1 MLLNISI
8 RRQETEWNFRNLC
21 IQETTNIHSRH
32 HLHILCEFPFIYSYD
47 KLKNLKKH
55 LTSSG
60 HLVYTYI
67 RASVVALHATVTAD
81 ISFYVW
87 HTLYSNID
95 TILLLKNLHFQKY
108 INYIFI
114 YHLSVLVRDA
124 SLADLRYLFLD
135 KYQFRR
141 ATGDLNK
148 VSTFKSNIYLFP
160 IFVRFLTRY
169 FSPVF

>member
-1 MLLNISI
+1 MNSRLFTVMINW
-8 RRQETEWNFRNLC
+8 RTWRN
-21 IQETTNIHSRH
+21 
-32 HLHILCEFPFIYSYD
+32 
-47 KLKNLKKH
+47 
-55 LTSSG
+55 TSSG

-108 INYIFI
+108 INNIIFI

>member
-1 MLLNISI
+1 MCVSK
-8 RRQETEWNFRNLC
+8 RRQIYTLDIICIFYVNSRLFTVMINWRTWRN
-21 IQETTNIHSRH
+21 
-32 HLHILCEFPFIYSYD
+32 
-47 KLKNLKKH
+47 
-55 LTSSG
+55 TSSG

-108 INYIFI
+108 INYIIFI